1 MPQDPS
7 AEKRSLRG
15 AGLQRLYAQGFLCV
29 SFFPGKHDYFSVSF
43 FPGKHDYFSVFHTVF
58 CQFADSFDR
67 SYGIHSCG
75 DRRFQASAMMNP

>member
-15 AGLQRLYAQGFLCV
+15 AGFQRLYAQGFLC
-29 SFFPGKHDYFSVSF
+29 VSF

-75 DRRFQASAMMNP
+75 DRRFQASAMMDP